1 MHKYKFL
8 VLLFSV
14 AVTNSALAGLAIY
27 PSKGQ
32 SAEQQKKDETEC
44 YTWAV
49 QQKGYDPAK
58 PSSAQ
63 KDTAPAGK
71 SGGAKGGRLRG
82 AAKGAIIGE
91 ITNVDTRD
99 AAIAGAVIG
108 GSRQRRQQRKA
119 EQQAQAAAEQKKQS
133 EKNEFNKARAVCLE
147 GRGYSVK

>member
-1 MHKYKFL
+1 MHKFKLL
-8 VLLFSV
+8 VLLLSV
-14 AVTNSALAGLAIY
+14 AVTNPALAGLAIY

-44 YTWAV
+44 YAWAV

-63 KDTAPAGK
+63 KEAAPAGK
-71 SGGAKGGRLRG
+71 SRGPRGGRLRG

-91 ITNVDTRD
+91 VTNVDTRD

-108 GSRQRRQQRKA
+108 GARQRRQQQYA
-119 EQQAQAAAEQKKQS
+119 EQQAQAAAEQKKQAD
-133 EKNEFNKARAVCLE
+133 KNAFNKARAVCLE